1 VEYPRKIKI
10 NKKSI
15 EIKKKIKKKNTN
27 SYSNISITKIYLLD
41 PSLLLIT
48 YYKKKKYAIN
58 KI

>member
-48 YYKKKKYAIN
+48 YYKKKICN
-58 KI
+58 